1 MDASVLQNGQPVAS
15 VQAALGFVATRG
27 VVAGRGGALEAAH
40 VETCEELSMRA
51 ARAPAQAN
59 VMRLMLTLTRLR
71 AGRELGR

>member
-1 MDASVLQNGQPVAS
+1 MEASVLQNGQPVAS
-15 VQAALGFVATRG
+15 VQGGLGFVVTRG

-40 VETCEELSMRA
+40 VEICEELSM
-51 ARAPAQAN
+51 RAPAQAN